1 MLITNQSELFGN
13 SPKEGVYENKQRAV
27 ILSNSSSI
35 ANLQDDLRDAAIS
48 RVKASQKKQ
57 MRVIQASLQRAEKN
71 NIRQAVRSLKEQ
83 RIEKNQNE
91 KIQEKVEHAKMTYK
105 ERMANVLERRR
116 KMSAEREKK
125 RKESYQKEQ

>member
-1 MLITNQSELFGN
+1 MLITNQSELIGN
-13 SPKEGVYENKQRAV
+13 SPKEGVYENKQRPV

-71 NIRQAVRSLKEQ
+71 NIRQAVRSLKE
-83 RIEKNQNE
+83 
-91 KIQEKVEHAKMTYK
+91 
-105 ERMANVLERRR
+105 
-116 KMSAEREKK
+116 
-125 RKESYQKEQ
+125 